1 MVVATEDGAAMAAVV
16 IVDTAAVE
24 DVMEA
29 VGTAA
34 GVGAIG
40 AEATGVMEAVTVD
53 TAAVAIEVAE
63 GAKAATAVTAAAL
76 TSRAHRF

>member
-1 MVVATEDGAAMAAVV
+1 MAVATEDEAAMAA
-16 IVDTAAVE
+16 AE

-40 AEATGVMEAVTVD
+40 AEATGVMKAVIVD
-53 TAAVAIEVAE
+53 MAAAVATEVAE

-76 TSRAHRF
+76 TRRAHRF